1 MECIHIISGLP
12 DPSGAVISAFAGL
25 AVRGVVSSPQAPI
38 WVSGSQPA
46 LPHLPANRI
55 GGPSA
60 SLSKGQIEPGPVVSI
75 RSPRN
80 APIASPGNNP
90 SSPDAGP
97 AIVFPEANLGGPS
110 KEDFESM
117 ARRRFQDPT
126 PRRRGEWWTIQV
138 RRDDFTGGKRKR
150 TKTRVRIAPA
160 TVPEREA
167 RKIAAEFLR
176 PLNQGLESI
185 GSATNFTV
193 YVEKT
198 YIPVVMPLM
207 AKSTRGR
214 SEGVIR
220 NYLIPAF
227 GKLCLRD
234 LTVLS
239 VQRYFSNMASS
250 ILAHESRDKIRDVLS
265 SVLGSAVEYGLLV
278 KNPVEGIRLPA
289 QRRGRRRDKPYLTP
303 AQFDELL
310 ALIPE
315 PYASMAFV
323 AIYTGLRVSEL
334 AGLRWNDVHENGITV
349 DERFCRGDWGA
360 PKSDASNA
368 TIAVNPCVVER
379 IHRLK
384 LLTVEVKAGHAVRKY
399 RVVKSDGPDD
409 LVFQSVKD
417 GKPIRDN
424 NILSRF
430 IKPAARTMGLNW
442 VNWRCLRT
450 SHAVWLKLAG
460 ADVKDAQGQMR
471 HSRASTTLD
480 IYQQFV
486 PESQQRVVAKLSSL
500 SRMVN

>member
-1 MECIHIISGLP
+1 MGVLL
-12 DPSGAVISAFAGL
+12 SATVPL
-25 AVRGVVSSPQAPI
+25 AVYGTVCPQGRLLLIPVASPQ
-38 WVSGSQPA
+38 SS
-46 LPHLPANRI
+46 LSHLPSSRI
-55 GGPSA
+55 TGTSA
-60 SLSKGQIEPGPVVSI
+60 ILPEELIESATKASAKCSSTPDEDRGIVS
-75 RSPRN
+75 
-80 APIASPGNNP
+80 
-90 SSPDAGP
+90 
-97 AIVFPEANLGGPS
+97 PEASLGGPS
-110 KEDFESM
+110 KGDFESM

-207 AKSTRGR
+207 AKSTQER
-214 SEGVIR
+214 SGGVIR

-234 LTVLS
+234 LTVLC

-334 AGLRWNDVHENGITV
+334 AGLRWNDVHENGITI

-379 IHRLK
+379 IQRLK

-399 RVVKSDGPDD
+399 RVVKSHGPDD

-430 IKPAARTMGLNW
+430 IKPAARTMGLTW